1 MSDSPDELF
10 ELDSEED
17 DDIVTQRLRRAGKA
31 RRSARKA
38 DSAPPETAPVSERG
52 TLAPSDDGDSDFE
65 IDPPDDDIFA
75 RRRPK
80 AKIPTPAG
88 TGRWFLVAIIV
99 GVVAGVILGAV
110 LLSDDDKSAQT
121 GTGTDATAGVDLE
134 QVMADIADL
143 QTQLAEDPNNYEA
156 QVDLGGLLC
165 RVGDPDG
172 AFEHLTAATD
182 LDPDRQEAWLLAG
195 MCHASQ
201 EPADT
206 AAAQQALTRAVELDP
221 DSELGQNAQTLL
233 NGLDSGSTEPA
244 DGESP

>member
-1 MSDSPDELF
+1 MSDSPELF

-38 DSAPPETAPVSERG
+38 DSAPPETEVSERG
-52 TLAPSDDGDSDFE
+52 TVAPSDDDDAAFE

-75 RRRPK
+75 RRRRPK
-80 AKIPTPAG
+80 AKAAAPAG

-99 GVVAGVILGAV
+99 GVVAGAVLGAA
-110 LLSDDDKSAQT
+110 LLSDDDKSAHGAM
-121 GTGTDATAGVDLE
+121 GTGETSSVDLE
-134 QVMADIADL
+134 QVMADISAL
-143 QTQLAEDPNNYEA
+143 KAQLADNPDDYQA

-172 AFEHLTAATD
+172 AFEHLTTATG
-182 LDPDRQEAWLLAG
+182 LEPERPEAWLLTG
-195 MCHASQ
+195 MCYASQ
-201 EPADT
+201 DPPDT
-206 AAAQQALTRAVELDP
+206 AKAQGALTKVIELEP
-221 DSELGQNAQTLL
+221 GSEYGQTAQSLL
-233 NGLDSGSTEPA
+233 DQLSSGSTAPA